1 MRHTQHSNKIQ
12 KRILCVTLSCIM
24 AMCLIISFV
33 SYYIFQN
40 YLQQNMI
47 HSTETNLQLLSDT
60 INNSLNDIYR
70 MARFCQTN
78 SDIASYVEKSTDSD
92 PLLSYSTYERI
103 AEEYNNNPSSG
114 YMHRVVVVSGDH
126 FLQACNAIYS
136 INVNL
141 AAEVPKLPYY
151 KTLKDARGY
160 DFSPGLIKA
169 PFLRKNKQIL
179 TIIRPITYKYS
190 SVQGGF
196 LYIEIGEELFTEPLE
211 RYSKEEDSEIYL
223 NLADHCYQLTDEG
236 FVEILAAYEPQR
248 DMTSSALTDNVS
260 IQQVLTGE
268 GSKKIFVSTPINLQG
283 GYLSQSISQR
293 ELRNQQFLFW
303 IILSG
308 ILVGILAIGLLLMLI
323 MNRMIHT
330 PVEQILTKI
339 DRISGGDFSRELSIE
354 WDHELGEIGR
364 AINDLSENVYTLMN
378 KRLEDEKQKKDLE
391 YKMLQSQINPHFIYN
406 TLNSIKWMAS
416 IQGSDGISEMATAL
430 SRLLKSISKGTR
442 LLVPIREEFALL
454 TDYCTIQNYRYGGT
468 ITFVMEVEDETI
480 YDRLIN
486 KFTLQPLVENAI
498 FHGIEPKGTPG
509 HITVHACYE
518 TDPEDGSLNI
528 RIDVTD
534 DGVGMSW
541 EKSIQ
546 VLQGNSDS
554 STDFFREI
562 GISNVHKRIQYEFG
576 EKYGITI
583 DSEEGK
589 YTTMSVHIPAVYHSP
604 AENHGL

>member
-1 MRHTQHSNKIQ
+1 
-12 KRILCVTLSCIM
+12 M

-40 YLQQNMI
+40 YLQQSMI

-60 INNSLNDIYR
+60 INNSLSDIYR

-78 SDIASYVEKSTDSD
+78 SDIVSYVEKSGDSD
-92 PLLSYSTYERI
+92 PLLSFSTYERI

-151 KTLKDARGY
+151 ETLKNAKGY
-160 DFSPGLIKA
+160 DFSPGLTKA
-169 PFLRKNKQIL
+169 PFIRKNKQIL

-196 LYIEIGEELFTEPLE
+196 LYIEVGEELFTGPLE

-236 FVEILAAYEPQR
+236 FVEISANYELQR
-248 DMTSSALTDNVS
+248 DMTSSALTSNVS

-268 GSKKIFVSTPINLQG
+268 GSKKIFVSTPLNLQG
-283 GYLSQSISQR
+283 GYLSQSISQQ

-308 ILVGILAIGLLLMLI
+308 ILVGIFAIGLLLMLI

-330 PVEQILTKI
+330 PVEQIRTKI
-339 DRISGGDFSRELSIE
+339 DRISNGDFSRELSIE
-354 WDHELGEIGR
+354 WNHELGEIGR

-391 YKMLQSQINPHFIYN
+391 YQMLQSQINPHFIYN

-430 SRLLKSISKGTR
+430 SRLLRSISKGTR

-468 ITFVMEVEDETI
+468 ITFVMEAEDETI

-518 TDPEDGSLNI
+518 KDSENDGSLNI

-534 DGVGMSW
+534 DGIGMSR

-546 VLQGNSDS
+546 VLQDNSDS

-604 AENHGL
+604 AEDDG